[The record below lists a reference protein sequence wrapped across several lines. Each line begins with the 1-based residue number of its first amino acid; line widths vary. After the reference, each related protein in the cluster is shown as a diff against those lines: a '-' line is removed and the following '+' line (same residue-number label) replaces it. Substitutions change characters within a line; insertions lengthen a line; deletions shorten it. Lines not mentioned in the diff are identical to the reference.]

1 MEVDF
6 MSSENNKTAFD
17 ADKAE
22 AFSEKLLTQHSQ
34 RHSACIEIRRRLPDA
49 GY

>member
-22 AFSEKLLTQHSQ
+22 AFSEKLLTPSM
-34 RHSACIEIRRRLPDA
+34 IRSNRSTFSKA
-49 GY
+49 FSVH

>member
-22 AFSEKLLTQHSQ
+22 AFSEKLLTRSTFSKAFSVH
-34 RHSACIEIRRRLPDA
+34 
-49 GY
+49 